1 MFDRRVSS
9 LGPLADFAGGVVR
22 VEHSTSA
29 YLNGYYPG
37 ETLAIEPEPLV
48 RNTLASAK
56 RRSESLALEAS
67 IAAERLA
74 QMPEKKRQRNRGK
87 KKGPSPPL
95 PKLKRLELST
105 LSNCAV
111 LIAEDVA
118 RMDTVYFHLAAGVI
132 ATINVARLQRITAAD
147 SVTAADLF

>member
-1 MFDRRVSS
+1 MKLARPSDVVELLTST
-9 LGPLADFAGGVVR
+9 LGLKVKRAQVCVP
-22 VEHSTSA
+22 
-29 YLNGYYPG
+29 
-37 ETLAIEPEPLV
+37 IMPLV

-67 IAAERLA
+67 IAAGRLA